1 MIPHRWS
8 GEHWIDGDLQRPD
21 RGVKTPARPKNP
33 RAGRDLEGEGL
44 KFSRLFSVTLSAAI
58 VAAAPFA
65 AQHATGQ
72 GKAPLVK
79 YKIVDEDS
87 IPESLT
93 GKPGDPEKGKKW
105 SINTRL
111 GHCIACHVMPVNQPY
126 MGEVAPSLVGVGSRY
141 SAGQLRMLIVNPKV
155 VNEDT
160 AMPAFYRVK
169 GLHRVTKRF
178 VNKTMLS
185 AQQVEDIVA
194 YLLTL
199 KDTVKK

>member
-1 MIPHRWS
+1 MNFR
-8 GEHWIDGDLQRPD
+8 
-21 RGVKTPARPKNP
+21 
-33 RAGRDLEGEGL
+33 
-44 KFSRLFSVTLSAAI
+44 RLVLATLSAAAFA
-58 VAAAPFA
+58 VFPFA
-65 AQHATGQ
+65 AQPAIGQ
-72 GKAPLVK
+72 GKAPLAK

-199 KDTVKK
+199 KEEKKE